1 MKKFQ
6 ITFKGQV
13 YELDVEEIGGAVSTG
28 KKAASSPV
36 SPSAPAPVQAQAPAP
51 KAAAPTAVPA
61 GVPAGAQTVLAP
73 MPGKILAVN
82 IKTGDSVKRGD
93 VIFILEAMKM
103 QNEIM
108 ANQDGKISK
117 VNAVVGQTV
126 STGDVLAVLG

>member
-13 YELDVEEIGGAVSTG
+13 YELDVEEISGTTPAVQ
-28 KKAASSPV
+28 KIA
-36 SPSAPAPVQAQAPAP
+36 SAPVPTSAPVAVPTSAP
-51 KAAAPTAVPA
+51 KVVPTVA
-61 GVPAGAQTVLAP
+61 PAGAQTVSAP

-82 IKTGDSVKRGD
+82 IKPGDSVKRGD

-108 ANQDGKISK
+108 ASQDGKISG
-117 VNAVVGQTV
+117 VSVTVGQTV
-126 STGDVLAVLG
+126 STGDVLAILG

>member
-13 YELDVEEIGGAVSTG
+13 YELDVEEISGAASAG
-28 KKAASSPV
+28 KKAVSSPV
-36 SPSAPAPVQAQAPAP
+36 SPAAPAPAQAPAP
-51 KAAAPTAVPA
+51 KAAPA
-61 GVPAGAQTVLAP
+61 AVPAGAQTVLAP

-82 IKTGDSVKRGD
+82 IKPGDSVKRGQ

-117 VNAVVGQTV
+117 VNTAVGQTV

>member
-13 YELDVEEIGGAVSTG
+13 YELDVEEIGGAASTG
-28 KKAASSPV
+28 KKATASPV
-36 SPSAPAPVQAQAPAP
+36 SPAAPVPVPAQAPAP
-51 KAAAPTAVPA
+51 KAAPA
-61 GVPAGAQTVLAP
+61 AVPAGAQTVIAP

-82 IKTGDSVKRGD
+82 IKPGDSVKRGQ

-117 VNAVVGQTV
+117 VNSAVGQTV

>member
-13 YELDVEEIGGAVSTG
+13 YELDVEEIGGAASTG
-28 KKAASSPV
+28 KKATSSPV
-36 SPSAPAPVQAQAPAP
+36 SPAAPATAPVQAPVP
-51 KAAAPTAVPA
+51 KAAPA
-61 GVPAGAQTVLAP
+61 AVPAGAQTVLAP

-82 IKTGDSVKRGD
+82 IKPGDSVKRGQ

>member
-13 YELDVEEIGGAVSTG
+13 YELDVEEISDKNVAVS
-28 KKAASSPV
+28 KAPV
-36 SPSAPAPVQAQAPAP
+36 STSAPIAVPSSTPKVAP
-51 KAAAPTAVPA
+51 KAAPTAA
-61 GVPAGAQTVLAP
+61 PAGAQTVSAP
-73 MPGKILAVN
+73 MPGKILTVN

-108 ANQDGKISK
+108 ATQDGKVSD
-117 VNAVVGQTV
+117 VRTAVGQTV

>member
-13 YELDVEEIGGAVSTG
+13 YELDVEEISGTTPVVG
-28 KKAASSPV
+28 KT
-36 SPSAPAPVQAQAPAP
+36 APAAAPISTPVAAPTLTP
-51 KAAAPTAVPA
+51 KAAPSVAPT
-61 GVPAGAQTVLAP
+61 GAKTVSAP

-82 IKTGDSVKRGD
+82 IKPGDSVKRGD

-108 ANQDGKISK
+108 ASQDGKISDIS
-117 VNAVVGQTV
+117 VTVGQTV
-126 STGDVLAVLG
+126 STGDVLAILG

>member
-13 YELDVEEIGGAVSTG
+13 YELDVEEISVSKSLAPQNTPASVP
-28 KKAASSPV
+28 AAAPVAAPV
-36 SPSAPAPVQAQAPAP
+36 SAP
-51 KAAAPTAVPA
+51 KAAPTAA
-61 GVPAGAQTVLAP
+61 PAGAQTVLAP

-82 IKTGDSVKRGD
+82 IKPGDAVKRGD

-108 ANQDGKISK
+108 ANQDGQISS
-117 VNAVVGQTV
+117 VSATVGQTV
-126 STGDVLAVLG
+126 ATGDVLAVLG

>member
-13 YELDVEEIGGAVSTG
+13 YELDVEEISGAASAG
-28 KKAASSPV
+28 KKAASSP
-36 SPSAPAPVQAQAPAP
+36 APAPTQAPAP
-51 KAAAPTAVPA
+51 KAAPAAVL
-61 GVPAGAQTVLAP
+61 AGAQTVLAP

-82 IKTGDSVKRGD
+82 IKPGDSVKRGQ

-117 VNAVVGQTV
+117 LNAVVGQTV
-126 STGDVLAVLG
+126 STGDVLAVLE

>member
-1 MKKFQ
+1 MKRFQ

-13 YELDVEEIGGAVSTG
+13 YELDVEEIGGAIPTG
-28 KKAASSPV
+28 KKVASAAPPAAPTPPPV
-36 SPSAPAPVQAQAPAP
+36 SAPAP
-51 KAAAPTAVPA
+51 KAASAA
-61 GVPAGAQTVLAP
+61 VPAGAQTVLAP
-73 MPGKILAVN
+73 MPGKILTVN
-82 IKTGDSVKRGD
+82 IKPGDSVKRGD

-126 STGDVLAVLG
+126 STGDVLTILG

>member
-13 YELDVEEIGGAVSTG
+13 YELDVEEIGGAASAG
-28 KKAASSPV
+28 KKAVSSPV
-36 SPSAPAPVQAQAPAP
+36 LPAAPAPAQAPAP
-51 KAAAPTAVPA
+51 KAAPA
-61 GVPAGAQTVLAP
+61 AVPAGAQTVLAP
-73 MPGKILAVN
+73 MPGKILTVN
-82 IKTGDSVKRGD
+82 IKPGDSVKRGQ

-117 VNAVVGQTV
+117 VNTAVGQTV

>member
-13 YELDVEEIGGAVSTG
+13 YELDVEEISG
-28 KKAASSPV
+28 
-36 SPSAPAPVQAQAPAP
+36 SAPAAKKSAPVPTPPAAPVAAPTP
-51 KAAAPTAVPA
+51 KAAQPTA
-61 GVPAGAQTVLAP
+61 PAGAQTVLAP

-82 IKTGDSVKRGD
+82 IKVGDAVKRGD

-108 ANQDGKISK
+108 ANQDGKISD
-117 VNAVVGQTV
+117 VSVTVGQTV
-126 STGDVLAVLG
+126 STGDVLAIFG

>member
-13 YELDVEEIGGAVSTG
+13 YELDVEEISVSKSMAPKTASVSVP
-28 KKAASSPV
+28 AAAPV
-36 SPSAPAPVQAQAPAP
+36 AAPLSAPKP
-51 KAAAPTAVPA
+51 KAAPTVA
-61 GVPAGAQTVLAP
+61 PAGAQTVLAP

-82 IKTGDSVKRGD
+82 IKPGDAVKRGD

-108 ANQDGKISK
+108 ANQDGQISS
-117 VNAVVGQTV
+117 VSATVGQTV

>member
-13 YELDVEEIGGAVSTG
+13 YELDVEEIGGAASTG
-28 KKAASSPV
+28 KKAAASSV
-36 SPSAPAPVQAQAPAP
+36 SPAPAPVPAQAPAP
-51 KAAAPTAVPA
+51 KAAPTA
-61 GVPAGAQTVLAP
+61 VPAGAQTVLAP
-73 MPGKILAVN
+73 MPGKILTVN
-82 IKTGDSVKRGD
+82 IKPGDSVKRGQ

-117 VNAVVGQTV
+117 VNAAVGQTV

>member
-28 KKAASSPV
+28 KKVASLPV
-36 SPSAPAPVQAQAPAP
+36 SPSAPAPVPAQTPAP
-51 KAAAPTAVPA
+51 KAAPA
-61 GVPAGAQTVLAP
+61 AVPAGAQTVLAP

-82 IKTGDSVKRGD
+82 IKPGDSVKRGD

-126 STGDVLAVLG
+126 STGDVLTILG

>member
-13 YELDVEEIGGAVSTG
+13 YELDVEEISGVASTG
-28 KKAASSPV
+28 KKAASAPV
-36 SPSAPAPVQAQAPAP
+36 PAPVAAQAPAP
-51 KAAAPTAVPA
+51 KAAPA
-61 GVPAGAQTVLAP
+61 AVPAGAQTVIAP

-82 IKTGDSVKRGD
+82 IKPGDSVKRGQ

>member
-13 YELDVEEIGGAVSTG
+13 YELDVEEISGAASTG

-36 SPSAPAPVQAQAPAP
+36 PPSAPAPVAAQAPAP
-51 KAAAPTAVPA
+51 KAAPA
-61 GVPAGAQTVLAP
+61 AVPAGAQTVIAP

-82 IKTGDSVKRGD
+82 IKAGDSVKRGQ

-108 ANQDGKISK
+108 ANQDGKVSK
-117 VNAVVGQTV
+117 VNAAVGQTV

>member
-28 KKAASSPV
+28 KKVASSPV
-36 SPSAPAPVQAQAPAP
+36 SPSAPAPVPAQAPAP

-61 GVPAGAQTVLAP
+61 GAQAVLAP